1 MLEQTKKAEL
11 KAKLEEERAI
21 LEEELSG
28 IATKDPKNP
37 ENWQAKSGD
46 TSEIEFRDDVAER
59 LEELEDREAET
70 LPFESRLNE
79 LKQALEPMSAGTYG
93 ICNICGQEI
102 EVERLTANPAAL
114 TCKTHLG

>member
-1 MLEQTKKAEL
+1 MIEKIKKDEL

-21 LEEELSG
+21 LEEELNG

-37 ENWQAKSGD
+37 ENWQAKSDD

-59 LEELEDREAET
+59 LEELDDREAET
-70 LPFESRLNE
+70 LPLESRLHEVKSALTRINE
-79 LKQALEPMSAGTYG
+79 GTYG
-93 ICNICGQEI
+93 LCNVCGQPI

-114 TCKTHLG
+114 TCKTHL